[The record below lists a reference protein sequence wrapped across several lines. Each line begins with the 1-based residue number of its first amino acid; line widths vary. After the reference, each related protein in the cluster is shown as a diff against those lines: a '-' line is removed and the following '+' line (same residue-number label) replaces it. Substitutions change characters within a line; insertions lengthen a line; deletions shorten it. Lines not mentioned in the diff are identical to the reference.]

1 MIAYTLMLG
10 TIFGISVIVNNGTKM
25 DRKKKNRLILKLGI
39 LLIWGMCALKK
50 ETVGIDIAGYK
61 RIYEQSAY
69 WPWFSFSNVYFEE
82 GYTLLMQLFSKNGI
96 SFQVFN
102 AFVYALIY
110 FPWYLFL
117 KRYSQM
123 PTLSLLIYICYQF
136 WVFNMSGLRQ
146 GIAMS
151 MCLLSFVL
159 LEKKSLL
166 RTLLFIFIVLI
177 ASTIHRS
184 AVVFLIALG
193 TYLAKVNIKMLSIF
207 ALCFVMSMVFREHI
221 VSFVNSFA
229 GIYQVSEHME
239 LGGSFIM
246 ICGFAIY
253 IIYTNWGC
261 KYTGECVNTIARVN
275 TEAST
280 YMMLCSIALNLVL
293 NGSNLLRGASYASM
307 FLTISLP
314 ATIIKY
320 KWKSRLILCSAIG
333 IFLLALFYNDVLL
346 ANQLNIIPYKFFWQ

>member
-1 MIAYTLMLG
+1 MIVYTLMLG

-25 DRKKKNRLILKLGI
+25 NCEKKNRLMLKLGI

-61 RIYEQSAY
+61 RVYEQSAY
-69 WPWFSFSNVYFEE
+69 WPWFSFGNVYFEE
-82 GYTLLMQLFSKNGI
+82 GYILLMQLFSKNRI

-102 AFVYALIY
+102 AFVYILIY
-110 FPWYLFL
+110 YPWYLFL

-123 PTLSLLIYICYQF
+123 PTLSLLIYVCYQF

-151 MCLLSFVL
+151 MCLLSFIL

-166 RTLLFIFIVLI
+166 RTFLFIFIVLI

-184 AVVFLIALG
+184 AIVFLIGLG
-193 TYLAKVNIKMLSIF
+193 VYLAKINLKTLAIF
-207 ALCFVMSMVFREHI
+207 ALCYAMCVVFRGRI
-221 VSFVNSFA
+221 VSFVNSIA

-239 LGGSFIM
+239 LGGSFVM
-246 ICGFAIY
+246 LCGFTIF
-253 IIYTNWGC
+253 IIYTNWGYQ
-261 KYTGECVNTIARVN
+261 YTDKCINAKERMNLD
-275 TEAST
+275 ASA
-280 YMMLCSIALNLVL
+280 YMMLCSIVLNLVL

-314 ATIIKY
+314 AAIVKY
-320 KWKSRLILCSAIG
+320 EENSRFILCFMIG
-333 IFLLALFYNDVLL
+333 VFMLVLFYHDVLL

>member
-1 MIAYTLMLG
+1 MITYTLMLG

-25 DRKKKNRLILKLGI
+25 DREKKNQLILKLGI
-39 LLIWGMCALKK
+39 LLMWGMCALKK

-61 RIYEQSAY
+61 RIYEQSTY

-110 FPWYLFL
+110 FPWYIFL

-123 PTLSLLIYICYQF
+123 PTLSLLIYVCYQF

-151 MCLLSFVL
+151 MCLLSFII

-184 AVVFLIALG
+184 AIVFLIGLG
-193 TYLAKVNIKMLSIF
+193 VYSAKINLKTLFIF
-207 ALCFVMSMVFREHI
+207 ALCYTMCMVFRVRI
-221 VSFVNSFA
+221 VSFVNSIA

-239 LGGSFIM
+239 LGGSFVM
-246 ICGFAIY
+246 LCGFTIF
-253 IIYTNWGC
+253 IIYTNWG
-261 KYTGECVNTIARVN
+261 YTNINEYIDETARMNTD
-275 TEAST
+275 AST

-314 ATIIKY
+314 ASIVKY
-320 KWKSRLILCSAIG
+320 ERNSRFILCSMIG
-333 IFLLALFYNDVLL
+333 AFMLVLFYHDVLF